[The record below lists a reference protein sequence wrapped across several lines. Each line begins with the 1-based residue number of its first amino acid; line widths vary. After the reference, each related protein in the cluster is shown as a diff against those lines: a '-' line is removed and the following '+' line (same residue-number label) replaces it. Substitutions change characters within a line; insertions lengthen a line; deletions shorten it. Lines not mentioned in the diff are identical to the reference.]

1 MQLWVQH
8 ELCGGFTQCVR
19 SKALGSVPTVTK
31 PDGMAAFRSF
41 GTGVGADGPLSRA
54 LGPAKENNY
63 ALESNR
69 WVYGGVVVRCWE
81 LKSKFRTT
89 DNRMIC
95 AGKATSAAKLLSFQ
109 LALLALLSAGVF
121 GGSKE
126 DAARDLLA
134 KSFRQTNLWT
144 DGPVKLVANV
154 VWRHGP
160 VKTVANVTMP
170 RPKNQDLNL
179 TYEISWAGPDK
190 WRAEWSG
197 PGYSRITVLNS
208 GKLYRSSNLPAPPLA
223 VLQFEKA
230 LGALNG
236 NSPEGPWISP
246 PLDLSK
252 SKMQISNEKV
262 GKTNAKCVSL
272 AVGTWCIDPVS
283 GHALSSRN
291 LEEGTFEYNDYV
303 KVGEVEF
310 PQSLRMTFGAD
321 VQQEST
327 ISISRGI
334 TFADSLFAAPPNS
347 TPSDF
352 PSCADMDKTS
362 LPGHL
367 DKKVQP
373 RFPETAHINGHFG
386 TVWLYATVGKDG
398 AIQLLRVINGSWPEL
413 DKSAME
419 AVQQWKYSP
428 YTRCGQP
435 VEVETVIVINFFKGS

>member
-1 MQLWVQH
+1 M
-8 ELCGGFTQCVR
+8 
-19 SKALGSVPTVTK
+19 
-31 PDGMAAFRSF
+31 
-41 GTGVGADGPLSRA
+41 
-54 LGPAKENNY
+54 
-63 ALESNR
+63 
-69 WVYGGVVVRCWE
+69 
-81 LKSKFRTT
+81 RT
-89 DNRMIC
+89 
-95 AGKATSAAKLLSFQ
+95 AKLFSFQ
-109 LALLALLSAGVF
+109 LALLVLLSTGVF

-134 KSFRQTNLWT
+134 KSFQQTNLWT

-160 VKTVANVTMP
+160 AKTVDNITMP
-170 RPKNQDLNL
+170 RPKNDLNL
-179 TYEISWAGPDK
+179 TYEIFWAGPDK
-190 WRAEWSG
+190 WRAEWSE
-197 PGYSRITVLNS
+197 PKYSRITVVNN

-230 LGALNG
+230 LGVLNAT
-236 NSPEGPWISP
+236 SPGAPRIGPP
-246 PLDLSK
+246 RDLSK

-262 GKTNAKCVSL
+262 GKTKAECVSL
-272 AVGTWCIDPVS
+272 AGGTWCIDPVS

-310 PQSLRMTFGAD
+310 PQSLRMTFGGD

-367 DKKVQP
+367 DKRVQP
-373 RFPETAHINGHFG
+373 MIPGERFNRRYG
-386 TVWLYATVGKDG
+386 TVWLYATIGKDG
-398 AIQLLRVINGSWPEL
+398 AIHDLQVINGSWPEL
-413 DKSAME
+413 DKSAMV
-419 AVQQWKYSP
+419 AVRQWKYIP

-435 VEVETVIVINFFKGS
+435 VEVETVIVVNFFKGS